1 MKVPVKMPGKA
12 GTPAPGSVPV
22 PVPAAANGGAVP
34 MNSQQTNPMPA
45 NHPTDAY
52 IPAHMSQLVPE
63 LDSYQQLLEAEKKL
77 DIYLARKKID
87 LYQSVSQWTNSRQVH
102 RDFTHHDADQVKYL
116 RIYVS
121 NIAESQPWQEGV
133 EGLANGS
140 WTMRIEGRLLDGQ
153 SAEDAARPK
162 FSSYIQDIAVD
173 FKKNKSKKSED
184 KPADDKPADE
194 DVDMT
199 AGEDAGASAEE
210 VQSHVLQLPLRLPD
224 SISGDASDAAKDAD
238 AESDELSEGR
248 IYDAV
253 EWHFDAKNPVDFDG
267 LDIKRPGT
275 ENVECTVTIQLKGF
289 TGSNLEYSPD
299 LALLIGKSQGSLH
312 EAIYS
317 IYKYILLNN
326 LLVDERSEA
335 ANVQSSTANAQ
346 TAPANGTNGQKTVV
360 QLDDFLA
367 RLLPE
372 SARPKAHAQG
382 DRNGESDADNN
393 QEEVAQKSNVV
404 TTLKLSEIPPLVN
417 SHIQP
422 IRPIRTDYTIRVDK
436 ASTYGELVFDVE
448 VPDITKLQQQQQA
461 QQSDELTTEGLKLL
475 AELDKLSSEVQ
486 PRLDELTA
494 QASNLQLQLN
504 ASAAKHS
511 FFQKVAEDPVPALQE
526 YMASTANALK
536 VLSGDEGYNEDTVR
550 RAQFYTDNEGTLFEN
565 LGVLLANGRI

>member
-1 MKVPVKMPGKA
+1 MSGKA
-12 GTPAPGSVPV
+12 PIPANAAPV
-22 PVPAAANGGAVP
+22 PVNGAVP
-34 MNSQQTNPMPA
+34 MNPQQTNPVPT

-52 IPAHMSQLVPE
+52 IPAHLTQLVPE
-63 LDSYQQLLEAEKKL
+63 LGSYQQLLEAEKKL

-87 LYQSVSQWTNSRQVH
+87 LYQSVSQWNNSRQVH
-102 RDFTHHDADQVKYL
+102 RDFTHHDKDQIKFM
-116 RIYVS
+116 RIYIS
-121 NIAESQPWQEGV
+121 NIAESQPWQDGV

-153 SAEDAARPK
+153 SPEDPTRPK

-173 FKKNKSKKSED
+173 FKKKKASKSESESED
-184 KPADDKPADE
+184 KEKKAQEGDEDK

-199 AGEDAGASAEE
+199 ADEE
-210 VQSHVLQLPLRLPD
+210 AQSHVLNLPLRLPD
-224 SISGDASDAAKDAD
+224 AMSNSSGQAAMASEENAD
-238 AESDELSEGR
+238 DDMSEGK

-289 TGSNLEYSPD
+289 TGNNLEYSPD

-326 LLVDERSEA
+326 LLVDDRA
-335 ANVQSSTANAQ
+335 DGGMTNGGNTNN
-346 TAPANGTNGQKTVV
+346 TAPANGSNGQKTTV

-372 SARPKAHAQG
+372 SARPKPQTSAESNNDESG
-382 DRNGESDADNN
+382 DSAAETPETPAI
-393 QEEVAQKSNVV
+393 K
-404 TTLKLSEIPPLVN
+404 TLKLSEIPPLVN
-417 SHIQP
+417 SHITP
-422 IRPIRTDYTIRVDK
+422 IRPIKTDYTIRVDK
-436 ASTYGELVFDVE
+436 TSTYGELVFDVE
-448 VPDITKLQQQQQA
+448 VPDIAKLLQNPQA
-461 QQSDELTTEGLKLL
+461 LQSDELTTEGLKLL
-475 AELDKLSSEVQ
+475 SELDKLSNEVQ
-486 PRLDELTA
+486 PRLDELSG
-494 QASNLQLQLN
+494 QATNLQLQLN
-504 ASAAKHS
+504 ASAAKYS
-511 FFQKVAEDPVPALQE
+511 FFKKISEDPVPALQE

-550 RAQFYTDNEGTLFEN
+550 RAQFYRDNEGTLFEN